1 MKRKLIL
8 FTDRYPY
15 GKSEAFLE
23 SEIEYLCK
31 SFEKVTILPFEKGTD
46 KNIRA
51 IPKNAELL
59 NPPLIKAKRSPE
71 LLFKGI
77 FNTYNIA
84 PFLSEGLNARVWKS
98 FTKFRIWFT
107 HLLVIRTLMSE
118 IKRQNLLN
126 FFNKNDILYFYWGL
140 RWSQIIPFL
149 PEEVISK
156 KAVRFHGS
164 DLYEHTNNNYIP
176 WRKKQLERTDLI
188 VTVSETGKN
197 YMMEKYNIPPEK
209 IFLSRIGT
217 KDYGIN
223 PYKKRESIR
232 IVSCSNIVPVK
243 RVELLA
249 MALKHLTIKAEWV
262 HFGDGKYRKKVE
274 RLASQLPAN
283 ISYEFP
289 GVVSHDELIGYYKNT
304 TIDVFINVSS
314 SEGVP
319 VSVMEALSFGI
330 PVIATPAGG
339 TPEIVSEKN
348 GIIIPLN
355 FEPAYL
361 AKKIEE
367 LVGNDNYLEYRSA
380 ARQTWEEKCREDK
393 LFPEFVEYLSS
404 LC

>member
-1 MKRKLIL
+1 MKRTLIL

-31 SFEKVTILPFEKGTD
+31 SFEKVAIIPFEKGTD
-46 KNIRA
+46 KNVRA
-51 IPKNAELL
+51 IPKNAGLL
-59 NPPLIKAKRSPE
+59 SPPLKKAKRSPE

-77 FNTYNIA
+77 FNTYKIT
-84 PFLSEGLNARVWKS
+84 PFLSEGLNSKVWKS

-107 HLLVIRTLMSE
+107 HLLVIRTLMSQ
-118 IKRQNLLN
+118 IKRQNLFS
-126 FFNKNDILYFYWGL
+126 FFNNNDILYFYWGL
-140 RWSQIIPFL
+140 RWSQIIPFI
-149 PEEVISK
+149 PEELKPK
-156 KAVRFHGS
+156 KTVRFHGT

-176 WRKKQLERTDLI
+176 WRKKQLERTDSI

-197 YMMEKYNIPPEK
+197 YMMEKYNISFGK

-217 KDYGIN
+217 KDYGIS

-232 IVSCSNIVPVK
+232 IISCSNIVPVK
-243 RVELLA
+243 RVELIA
-249 MALKHLTIKAEWV
+249 MALKHLSIKAEWI

-274 RLASQLPAN
+274 SLASKLPVN
-283 ISYEFP
+283 VSYKLP
-289 GVVSHDELIGYYKNT
+289 GAVSHDELINYFRNT
-304 TIDVFINVSS
+304 MIDVLVNVSS

-319 VSVMEALSFGI
+319 VSIMEALSFGI
-330 PVIATPAGG
+330 PVIATDAGG
-339 TPEIVSEKN
+339 TAEIVSEKN

-380 ARQTWEEKCREDK
+380 ARQTWEEKCRADK